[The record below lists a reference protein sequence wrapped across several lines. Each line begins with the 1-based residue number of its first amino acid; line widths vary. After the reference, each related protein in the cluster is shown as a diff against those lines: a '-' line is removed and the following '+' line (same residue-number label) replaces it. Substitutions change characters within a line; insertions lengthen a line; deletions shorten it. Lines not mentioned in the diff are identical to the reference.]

1 VPCRRF
7 GRLRHNDPIAM
18 QVIRNS
24 SFKPTAWKNGGGVTH
39 EAIRVP
45 SNTSAFRWRV
55 SVAQI
60 DASGPFSEFA
70 GYHRKMVMLQGAGV
84 RLTFG
89 DASQAE
95 LRGVGD
101 IAEFD
106 GALATQCELL
116 GGPCVD
122 LNLMVSQSITGLR
135 AWVERLREPRE
146 LQAPPQGTL
155 VAFAVGG
162 TISVNIE
169 NGESTSLGTWDLALL
184 TSQDRGTI
192 GPALLNEPAA
202 PLVFFAT
209 IDDNSQ

>member
-1 VPCRRF
+1 
-7 GRLRHNDPIAM
+7 M
-18 QVIRNS
+18 QVIRKS

-45 SNTSAFRWRV
+45 PNTSAFR
-55 SVAQI
+55 
-60 DASGPFSEFA
+60 SEFA
-70 GYHRKMVMLQGAGV
+70 GYHRKMVLLQGPGV

-89 DASQAE
+89 GAPRTD
-95 LRGVGD
+95 LREVGD

-155 VAFAVGG
+155 VAFAVSG
-162 TISVNIE
+162 TMSLNIE
-169 NGESTSLGTWDLALL
+169 NCESTSLGAWDMALL
-184 TSQDRGTI
+184 KSQDRGTI

-209 IDDNSQ
+209 IDDNSR